1 MTQVRSKVISYEHVW
16 MYEDIRTIKKK
27 NENNFKCFCQFNY
40 ERKKIIFVTRKL

>member
-27 NENNFKCFCQFNY
+27 
-40 ERKKIIFVTRKL
+40 ERKQL